1 MIQKNGK
8 HRRMPAVFPFA
19 PKGGPDPRLP
29 HIGSL
34 QGRDSWHIIGTN
46 RRYGA
51 DTVSIT
57 ASDRR
62 NTAAWNR
69 KRTDRAG
76 NGHARPERSGAE
88 AADVQRSVRERY
100 GGLLLR
106 PEKRK
111 KCRLQWE
118 VYNLVVYYF
127 QWLVLHYV
135 TTIFQYHRWYQN
147 LRAAGGLQWSGR
159 HGGNAYE

>member
-1 MIQKNGK
+1 
-8 HRRMPAVFPFA
+8 MPAVFPFA
-19 PKGGPDPRLP
+19 PTGGPDPRLP

-57 ASDRR
+57 DPDRR
-62 NTAAWNR
+62 KTAAWNR
-69 KRTDRAG
+69 KTDRQSRE
-76 NGHARPERSGAE
+76 RPCPTRAIWSGSGRCI
-88 AADVQRSVRERY
+88 QRPVRERY

-111 KCRLQWE
+111 KCRLRWE
-118 VYNLVVYYF
+118 VYNLAVYYLRE
-127 QWLVLHYV
+127 LVLHYLAQTAV
-135 TTIFQYHRWYQN
+135 GRML
-147 LRAAGGLQWSGR
+147 LRRPRITWRKRL
-159 HGGNAYE
+159 

>member
-1 MIQKNGK
+1 MAQIQCLSQILTGEILR
-8 HRRMPAVFPFA
+8 H
-19 PKGGPDPRLP
+19 
-29 HIGSL
+29 
-34 QGRDSWHIIGTN
+34 GTE
-46 RRYGA
+46 
-51 DTVSIT
+51 
-57 ASDRR
+57 
-62 NTAAWNR
+62 

-88 AADVQRSVRERY
+88 AADVQRPVRERY

-111 KCRLQWE
+111 KCRLRWE

-127 QWLVLHYV
+127 RRFVLHYV